1 MQAAHAAHA
10 PHFLPDPSSMTRTL
24 LGCDGPLAVAETL
37 LLLTL
42 NPALQNP
49 GMTGEGSGK
58 LLSHLSSK
66 STGSNP
72 SSTISLACGGIN
84 DAAFC
89 PDGGR
94 LAVACRDGSV
104 RLLEWPSGAC
114 LGGYQVG
121 GGSRLEKQGQVV
133 VE

>member
-1 MQAAHAAHA
+1 VNLKHKTAAGSTHPQLAGSATLHQQHATEYQPQVPVICH
-10 PHFLPDPSSMTRTL
+10 T
-24 LGCDGPLAVAETL
+24 CNPLADYNNKPLANLE
-37 LLLTL
+37 
-42 NPALQNP
+42 PLQNP

-84 DAAFC
+84 DATFC

-121 GGSRLEKQGQVV
+121 
-133 VE
+133 

>member
-1 MQAAHAAHA
+1 
-10 PHFLPDPSSMTRTL
+10 
-24 LGCDGPLAVAETL
+24 
-37 LLLTL
+37 
-42 NPALQNP
+42 
-49 GMTGEGSGK
+49 MTGEGSGK

-114 LGGYQVG
+114 LGGYQVCVADYYICCSKYESVPYYVCCCFDG
-121 GGSRLEKQGQVV
+121 GRLDLGM
-133 VE
+133 